1 MPYAVVAELF
11 QKQFRSKVNISRKLN
26 NDTPSV
32 TQSGGHSSIVSI
44 VAAKNTNIKR
54 VSHQSAVIYK
64 MSR

>member
-26 NDTPSV
+26 NDTARV

-54 VSHQSAVIYK
+54 VGS
-64 MSR
+64 